1 MRTLLS
7 IKMDDINPR
16 ARQWLHTRRLYD
28 PTLIRH
34 GIGYNPADQ
43 YVDRS
48 LWGLPPKLN
57 AKGRPAQLLIP
68 RGIVIPWFVDGDLW
82 GIRIRRPVGKTK
94 DSKAAK
100 YYWIQGGAMT
110 LYNMDRVRAGTPT
123 VLVEGELD
131 ALTIMQETGG
141 AVAAVATGSTV
152 LVAYDSD
159 EAGEAAATWWL
170 DALSNARRWRP
181 YWADANAMAQDGVD
195 IARWVR
201 AGLQAAGPAEADM
214 AEELLHEC

>member
-1 MRTLLS
+1 
-7 IKMDDINPR
+7 
-16 ARQWLHTRRLYD
+16 
-28 PTLIRH
+28 
-34 GIGYNPADQ
+34 
-43 YVDRS
+43 
-48 LWGLPPKLN
+48 
-57 AKGRPAQLLIP
+57 
-68 RGIVIPWFVDGDLW
+68 
-82 GIRIRRPVGKTK
+82 VGKTK

-141 AVAAVATGSTV
+141 AVAAVATASTV

-201 AGLQAAGPAEADM
+201 AGLQAAGLAEADM